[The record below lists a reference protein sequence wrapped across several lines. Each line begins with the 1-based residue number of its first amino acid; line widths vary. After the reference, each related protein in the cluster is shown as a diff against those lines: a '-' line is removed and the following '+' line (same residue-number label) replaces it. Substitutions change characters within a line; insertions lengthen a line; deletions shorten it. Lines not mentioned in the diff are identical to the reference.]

1 MGKKVSLVIPVLNE
15 EKYIGRMLA
24 SVEAQDYPKHLVEMI
39 CVDGMSTDQT
49 RKLIEE
55 SDLNQQMDIR
65 LLDNPKRF
73 IPHALNIGIQAS
85 SGEYIIRLDAH
96 SEYYPDYISKCVQ
109 TLNEV
114 DADNVGGL
122 VLTESDGYVGEA
134 IALVLSSRF
143 GVGNAKFRIGG
154 GAGYTQTVP

>member
-96 SEYYPDYISKCVQ
+96 SEYYHELYYGVISEYHSV
-109 TLNEV
+109 NAV
-114 DADNVGGL
+114 
-122 VLTESDGYVGEA
+122 
-134 IALVLSSRF
+134 SR
-143 GVGNAKFRIGG
+143 
-154 GAGYTQTVP
+154 AG